1 MLSALEITLGLDDA
15 VIKSASID
23 ILSYIVEF
31 SPSMVREYMMQ
42 QQHKTE
48 EVRGTAKV
56 FYVLFLIYEN
66 DIVIVICIIYF
77 NFIYLFFGKIY
88 YVWKKWC

>member
-66 DIVIVICIIYF
+66 IVIVICIIY
-77 NFIYLFFGKIY
+77 IYLFFGKIY
-88 YVWKKWC
+88 YV

>member
-66 DIVIVICIIYF
+66 IVIVICIIY
-77 NFIYLFFGKIY
+77 IYLFFGKIY